1 MKTTFCRPIISEIG
15 EGCIAQNLTKKSPN
29 RHRQSA
35 GNTSLTTYD
44 LAKEK
49 KGLPE
54 LETGNPDLKRVVSK
68 LPRRTHRA
76 FQHPVRLI
84 VAREHLFYG
93 IPLE

>member
-1 MKTTFCRPIISEIG
+1 M
-15 EGCIAQNLTKKSPN
+15 IAQKFTKNQKISTRHTPENLRPSAINLTDQADP
-29 RHRQSA
+29 
-35 GNTSLTTYD
+35 TD
-44 LAKEK
+44 LKEK